1 MVQYKWIALSNTT
14 LGVLMAT
21 INGTIILISLP
32 AIFNGLGVN
41 PFSPSSFVYLLWILM
56 GYGVITAVLLVTA
69 GRLSDIFGRVRLF
82 NFGFLIFTIGSIL
95 LYITPGKGDTGAMEL
110 IIFRMI
116 QAIGASF
123 LFANSAAIITDS
135 FPSKERGKAMGIN
148 QIAALAGSLVGL
160 ILGGILSA
168 IHYIYTFSLF
178 GTKLTLVFD
187 WRLVFLVS
195 VPVGILGTVW
205 SYWKLKDNAVRHKD
219 QKVDIPGNVT
229 FASGLT
235 LLLLGVTYGL
245 MPYGSSSMGWGD
257 PWVLVSMLVGAG
269 LLVVFVI
276 VETFVSQPMFKMNLF
291 RTRQFAFGS
300 IAGMLQSM
308 GMGGVMFMMI
318 ILLQGVWLPLH
329 LPANVPFSQIPF
341 YAGIYMIPMM
351 AGFVIFGPISGAISD
366 KIGARLLGT
375 VGMLL
380 GAAAFLIFTTFTYNF
395 SYPEFGATLFL
406 MGAGMGLFAAPNIT
420 AVMNSVAPQER
431 GAASGMRTTLQNT
444 GQTASMGIFF
454 TIVLIGLSTRLG
466 PSFATSLQTAGA
478 PILIPVFNK
487 IPATSALFSAFLGY
501 NPMQVILSF
510 LPSTFSSL
518 LSPSALATL
527 YSKHWFPLALAP
539 AFMSSL
545 DDSFYIGA
553 ALFVAAALLS
563 AFRGKRYIHG
573 EDVSSAPQVPK
584 PVTAP
589 SSSQPREPSG
599 DSAKIIKE
607 TPTAG
612 GGNNP

>member
-116 QAIGASF
+116 QAVGASF

-257 PWVLVSMLVGAG
+257 PWVLASMLVGAG

-589 SSSQPREPSG
+589 SRSQPREPSG
-599 DSAKIIKE
+599 DSAKMIQE
-607 TPTAG
+607 TPSAG